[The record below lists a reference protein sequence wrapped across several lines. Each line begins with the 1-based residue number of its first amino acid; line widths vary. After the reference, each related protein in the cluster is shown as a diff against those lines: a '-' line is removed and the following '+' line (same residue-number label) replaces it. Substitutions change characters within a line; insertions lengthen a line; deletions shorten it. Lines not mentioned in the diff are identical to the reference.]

1 MRVLFQIWPGS
12 RDAPAGDSIQMQM
25 TKTYLEKLGV
35 EVKVSSKQNL
45 DLRDF
50 DIIHIFNTARVSEA
64 YGFYRNAVYQKKRIV
79 VTPVF
84 LDMHFYY
91 RNKPARLA
99 AWRAEN
105 LLRREIF
112 QGSHMLLPNSNM
124 ELEWIRNTLMVDTRA
139 RIIYHGVE
147 PIFFDADEKW
157 FINKY
162 GLSGFILCAGRLS
175 PIKNQ
180 LSLIRAA
187 GDLKIP
193 IVLIGPVN
201 NRDYAVK
208 CAREA
213 QGRVKYIP
221 PMNQKE
227 LASAYHA
234 AGVHVQPSWFET
246 AGLSSLEAAAAGTPV
261 AITAWGAAREYLK
274 DKAAYVEPD
283 SLDSIRAGIIA
294 ALKQNTASGKLEE
307 IKEYIKDRFTWDKA
321 ARDTLDAY
329 KEVLAEDYEP
339 ESGGVFYTQTFPV
352 SPKFYSD

>member
-1 MRVLFQIWPGS
+1 
-12 RDAPAGDSIQMQM
+12 
-25 TKTYLEKLGV
+25 
-35 EVKVSSKQNL
+35 
-45 DLRDF
+45 
-50 DIIHIFNTARVSEA
+50 
-64 YGFYRNAVYQKKRIV
+64 
-79 VTPVF
+79 
-84 LDMHFYY
+84 
-91 RNKPARLA
+91 
-99 AWRAEN
+99 
-105 LLRREIF
+105 
-112 QGSHMLLPNSNM
+112 MLLPNSNM